1 MKIKSLI
8 LTLAATSVLG
18 GCAGVSMPKDDEL
31 LKSREELSTP
41 LIEEWKTSEPSI
53 RYYKVEDALVV
64 EEPNRVPATIRN
76 KDIETVLVPDGTLL
90 DLAVSLEELNIF
102 VVIPEKELQDKPIK
116 LFAFT
121 GKLGDYLDAIASAY
135 NVSFIWK
142 SGNVL
147 SVESA
152 SDFILKVPQDE
163 SLVDEIKSSL
173 EGYGAS
179 DVHYSLQASTVSYK
193 ASSTEHNRIVDYIQK
208 LSLNASVISL
218 QASVVTVTL
227 NEDKRKGFDW
237 SSLEVMA
244 GNPRVGNVREAFA
257 DNTSSSNRV
266 NSGGF
271 GGNGSDDPVGDP
283 NTDPNTT
290 PDEEGGDQ
298 SIDLDDLPGT
308 NLKDV
313 LALTGLTS
321 GAANLALAKGDL
333 YFNAALNFLSTY
345 GNTETRQSVLMKTLS
360 GKETGIKSTD
370 AVPYVDNVGVQGSQ
384 QGFTGNQGLG
394 RTNVKTVDVGLELT
408 LKPYYDAQ
416 TEIVTI
422 DLQLQLSTLLGFVEL
437 SAGNQV
443 GNISYPRVQ
452 KQEFDDIIKLR
463 AGEPVIVGGIT
474 FDSFSDNRSN
484 PYFLNKFNTASQ
496 NKTVSRNA
504 MFILL
509 RPTVTLFGNFD
520 QDDAVVIKE

>member
-1 MKIKSLI
+1 MNMKSLVSAI
-8 LTLAATSVLG
+8 FVTSTLC
-18 GCAGVSMPKDDEL
+18 GCAGVSMPKEDEI
-31 LKSREELSTP
+31 LKSKEELSAP
-41 LIEEWKTSEPSI
+41 LIDEWKSSEPAI
-53 RYYKVEDALVV
+53 RYYKVEDTLVV
-64 EEPNRVPATIRN
+64 EEPNAVPDYIR
-76 KDIETVLVPDGTLL
+76 DRDVETVMVQDGNLL

-102 VVIPEKELQDKPIK
+102 VVIPEKEMQEMPIK
-116 LFAFT
+116 LFAFK

-135 NVSFIWK
+135 DVSFVWK

-147 SVESA
+147 SIESN

-163 SLVDEIKSSL
+163 SLVDEIKTSL
-173 EGYGAS
+173 KGYGAS
-179 DVHYSLQASTVSYK
+179 DVNYSLQASTVSYK
-193 ASSTEHNRIVDYIQK
+193 ASSTQHNRIIDYIQK

-227 NEDKRKGFDW
+227 NEDKQKGFDW
-237 SSLEVMA
+237 SSLEVIA
-244 GNPRVGNVREAFA
+244 GNPNARNARGAFA
-257 DNTSSSNRV
+257 SNISSETEGESGV
-266 NSGGF
+266 NEGSSDED
-271 GGNGSDDPVGDP
+271 GSDDSNGLG
-283 NTDPNTT
+283 N
-290 PDEEGGDQ
+290 GFGL
-298 SIDLDDLPGT
+298 SDLPGT

-313 LALTGLTS
+313 IALTGLTAT
-321 GAANLALAKGDL
+321 GANLALAKGDL

-345 GNTETRQSVLMKTLS
+345 GNTETRQSVLMKTIS
-360 GKETGIKSTD
+360 GKDTGIKSTD

-422 DLQLQLSTLLGFVEL
+422 DLQLKLSTLLGFVEL

-443 GNISYPRVQ
+443 GTISYPRVQ
-452 KQEFDDIIKLR
+452 KQEFEDIIKLR

-474 FDSFSDNRSN
+474 FDSFSDNRNN
-484 PYFLNKFNTASQ
+484 PYFLNDFDTASQ
-496 NKTVSRNA
+496 KKSVSRNA

-509 RPTVTLFGNFD
+509 RPTVTLFGDFD
-520 QDDAVVIKE
+520 QDTDIAIKE

>member
-1 MKIKSLI
+1 MKLKCIAISL
-8 LTLAATSVLG
+8 ATIGLLS
-18 GCAGVSMPKDDEL
+18 GCAGTNMPKEDDL
-31 LKSREELSTP
+31 LKSREELSKP
-41 LIEEWKTSEPSI
+41 LIEEWKESEPAI

-64 EEPNRVPATIRN
+64 EEPNRVPAFIRN
-76 KDIETVLVPDGTLL
+76 KEVETVLVPDGSLL

-102 VVIPEKELQDKPIK
+102 VVIPEEEVRKMPIK
-116 LFAFT
+116 LFAFK

-135 NVSFIWK
+135 NISFNWK

-147 SVESA
+147 AIES
-152 SDFILKVPQDE
+152 DTNYILKVPQDE
-163 SLVDEIKSSL
+163 SLVEEIKSSL
-173 EGYGAS
+173 ESYGAS
-179 DVHYSLQASTVSYK
+179 GVHYSLQASTVSY
-193 ASSTEHNRIVDYIQK
+193 SSSSEEHERIIDYIQK

-237 SSLEVMA
+237 SSLEVIA
-244 GNPRVGNVREAFA
+244 GNPRVTSVREAYA
-257 DNTSSSNRV
+257 NNSSSSNTGS
-266 NSGGF
+266 NFGSGSGSE
-271 GGNGSDDPVGDP
+271 GIDPNNPDALVEGDSGSD
-283 NTDPNTT
+283 
-290 PDEEGGDQ
+290 GGVT
-298 SIDLDDLPGT
+298 LGDLPGS
-308 NLKDV
+308 NLRDV

-333 YFNAALNFLSTY
+333 YFSAALNFLSTY

-384 QGFTGNQGLG
+384 QGFTGSSGLG

-422 DLQLQLSTLLGFVEL
+422 DLQLKLSTLLGFVEL

-484 PYFLNKFNTASQ
+484 PYFLNNFNTASQ

-520 QDDAVVIKE
+520 QDEDIVFKE

>member
-1 MKIKSLI
+1 MKFKSIAISLATIGLI
-8 LTLAATSVLG
+8 S
-18 GCAGVSMPKDDEL
+18 GCAGVSMPKEDEL
-31 LKSREELSTP
+31 LKTREELSQP
-41 LIEEWKTSEPSI
+41 LIEEWKKSEPSI
-53 RYYKVEDALVV
+53 RYYKVEDALIV
-64 EEPNRVPATIRN
+64 EEPNRVPAFIRN
-76 KDIETVLVPDGTLL
+76 KEVETVLVPDGTLL

-102 VVIPEKELQDKPIK
+102 VVIPEEDVRAMPVK
-116 LFAFT
+116 LFAFK

-135 NVSFIWK
+135 NISFNWK
-142 SGNVL
+142 QGNVL
-147 SVESA
+147 AIQSSTN
-152 SDFILKVPQDE
+152 FILKVPQDE
-163 SLVDEIKSSL
+163 SLVDEIKASL
-173 EGYGAS
+173 ESYGAEG
-179 DVHYSLQASTVSYK
+179 VHYSLQASTVSY
-193 ASSTEHNRIVDYIQK
+193 SSSSDEHERIVDYIQK

-237 SSLEVMA
+237 SSLEIIA
-244 GNPRVGNVREAFA
+244 GNPNVMGVREAYA
-257 DNTSSSNRV
+257 QNSSNSS
-266 NSGGF
+266 NSGS
-271 GGNGSDDPVGDP
+271 GGNFGSGG
-283 NTDPNTT
+283 TDTANDGTDST
-290 PDEEGGDQ
+290 DGN
-298 SIDLDDLPGT
+298 STANAVDLPGS
-308 NLKDV
+308 NLRDV

-321 GAANLALAKGDL
+321 GAANLALAKGDM

-370 AVPYVDNVGVQGSQ
+370 AVPYIDNVGVQGSQ
-384 QGFTGNQGLG
+384 QGFTGNSGLG
-394 RTNVKTVDVGLELT
+394 SSNVKTVDVGLELT

-422 DLQLQLSTLLGFVEL
+422 DLQLKLSTLLGFVEL

-484 PYFLNKFNTASQ
+484 PYFLSKFETASQ
-496 NKTVSRNA
+496 NRTVSRNA

-520 QDDAVVIKE
+520 QDADIVVKD